1 MSASPGR
8 KSGTWL
14 VDGRSFRHLPL
25 THSEAVFSRAS
36 VCLLFPVSFLLS
48 SSALVWGQE
57 AHKTHKGL
65 RKFHWCLN
73 NVYYLRTPSRTAVSI
88 LAKFA
93 ESHFSGKKLDFQHLK
108 NILNSGH
115 FSMSLSSAPTI
126 GTTSLIVSLA
136 LLESKPPG
144 GYE

>member
-1 MSASPGR
+1 M
-8 KSGTWL
+8 
-14 VDGRSFRHLPL
+14 
-25 THSEAVFSRAS
+25 
-36 VCLLFPVSFLLS
+36 
-48 SSALVWGQE
+48 GQE
-57 AHKTHKGL
+57 TQKIHKGL
-65 RKFHWCLN
+65 RKVHWWLN
-73 NVYYLRTPSRTAVSI
+73 NVYCLRTPSRTAVSV

-93 ESHFSGKKLDFQHLK
+93 ESHFRGKKLDLQHLK
-108 NILNSGH
+108 NVLNSDH